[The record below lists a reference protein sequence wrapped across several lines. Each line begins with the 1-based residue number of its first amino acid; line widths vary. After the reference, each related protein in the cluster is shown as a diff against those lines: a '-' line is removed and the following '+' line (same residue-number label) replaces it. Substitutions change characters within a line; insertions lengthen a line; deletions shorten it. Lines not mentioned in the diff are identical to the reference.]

1 MNQQHRSTRLPA
13 TVWWLALCQALLV
26 SGNIMLITINPLIG
40 AHLSPSEAL
49 ITLPVAAQMLGTTC
63 ATLPAGWLT
72 ARFGRR
78 RTFIMANLAGLSG
91 IGLAALSLLGES
103 FAGFNLGAFGI
114 GASIGAGMLYRFAA
128 VDTAPDKRDRA
139 LSMVMAGGVLAALF
153 GPWLADVTRDL
164 FPVHFLGTLLGL
176 AGLYLTA
183 LVIVA
188 SLTLTDPFPRGSTS
202 TPVTLTTLLRRPQ
215 LAAAILAAAMGYTVM
230 NLAMTAT
237 PLAMSHHGHSFEATG
252 TVISAHVLA
261 MFAPSFV
268 TGHLIRRFGHV
279 RMILT
284 GAILLTLSVA
294 CALLAPALSAFGA
307 GLVLLGLG
315 WNFTFVPASA
325 WLTRAHRPEE
335 APRVQALNDCV
346 VFTLVTL
353 SALLAGPLNAWL
365 GWQQLNLWLLIP
377 VALMAWAVAVL
388 NRRACANGSDNTPA
402 SP

>member
-1 MNQQHRSTRLPA
+1 MKRHFASTPLPA
-13 TVWWLALCQALLV
+13 AVWWLALCQALLV

-40 AHLSPSEAL
+40 AHLSPAETW

-78 RTFIMANLAGLSG
+78 RTFMAANLTGLAG
-91 IGLAALSLLGES
+91 IGLAALSLVGES

-128 VDTAPDKRDRA
+128 ADAAPDQRDRA

-153 GPWLADVTRDL
+153 GPWLAGVSRDL
-164 FPVHFLGTLLGL
+164 FSVPFLGTLSSL
-176 AGLYLTA
+176 AGLYLAA
-183 LVIVA
+183 LLIVA
-188 SLTLTDPFPRGSTS
+188 SITLTDPVPRGYRITS
-202 TPVTLTTLLRRPQ
+202 VSRITLLRRPR
-215 LAAAILAAAMGYTVM
+215 LAAAILAAALGYTVM

-237 PLAMSHHGHSFEATG
+237 PLAMAHHGHDFEATG
-252 TVISAHVLA
+252 HVISAHVLA

-268 TGHLIRRFGHV
+268 TGHLIRRFGHI

-284 GAILLTLSVA
+284 GAGALALSA
-294 CALLAPALSAFGA
+294 ICALLAPTLSAFGV

-315 WNFTFVPASA
+315 WNFTFIPASA
-325 WLTRAHRPEE
+325 WLASTHTPGE

-346 VFTLVTL
+346 VFSLVTL
-353 SALLAGPLNAWL
+353 SALAAGPLNAWL
-365 GWQQLNLWLLIP
+365 GWQTLNLWLLVP
-377 VALMAWAVAVL
+377 VMVMALAVTGL
-388 NRRACANGSDNTPA
+388 NRRAQVTIPANTPA
-402 SP
+402 SS